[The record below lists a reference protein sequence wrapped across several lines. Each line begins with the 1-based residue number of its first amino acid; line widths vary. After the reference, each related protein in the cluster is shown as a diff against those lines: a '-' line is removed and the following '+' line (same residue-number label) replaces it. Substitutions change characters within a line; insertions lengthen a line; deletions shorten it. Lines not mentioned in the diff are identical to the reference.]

1 MARRVYD
8 YRIRRYA
15 DRGNEEDG
23 PDSRAHGDRFYR
35 NRRSADRGIEKA
47 DQADPEKDP
56 RARVLTGDAEG
67 NRIEIRRPGRYEPK
81 FDEDEVDI
89 DEGERL
95 FLEQAHRWIPE
106 GVPMARNDG
115 ENDSQGSNKTLDP
128 LVVVVEK
135 REDSSSENKSKGY
148 ASIEILKVSNLD
160 RVGEISKEILSVH
173 ETIEQVKLATM
184 KAHQEQENIYTEKN
198 IQKLAP
204 TLRKRVDPEMPRGFG
219 FITYDSEESVD
230 KALLRTF
237 HELNGKMVEVK
248 RAVPKQD
255 YVFDPG
261 GWFLKLSKLEDE
273 FFSKR
278 GRMMR
283 IDMDLCF

>member
-1 MARRVYD
+1 
-8 YRIRRYA
+8 
-15 DRGNEEDG
+15 
-23 PDSRAHGDRFYR
+23 
-35 NRRSADRGIEKA
+35 
-47 DQADPEKDP
+47 
-56 RARVLTGDAEG
+56 
-67 NRIEIRRPGRYEPK
+67 
-81 FDEDEVDI
+81 
-89 DEGERL
+89 
-95 FLEQAHRWIPE
+95 
-106 GVPMARNDG
+106 
-115 ENDSQGSNKTLDP
+115 
-128 LVVVVEK
+128 
-135 REDSSSENKSKGY
+135 
-148 ASIEILKVSNLD
+148 LKVSNLD
-160 RVGEISKEILSVH
+160 CVGEISKEILSVH

-184 KAHQEQENIYTEKN
+184 KAHQEQENIYTEKKV
-198 IQKLAP
+198 QKLAP
-204 TLRKRVDPEMPRGFG
+204 TLRKRVDPETSKDLETKFTESDFKNYFEQFGLINDVVVMCDHNTQRPRGFG

-261 GWFLKLSKLEDE
+261 GWFSKLSKLAND